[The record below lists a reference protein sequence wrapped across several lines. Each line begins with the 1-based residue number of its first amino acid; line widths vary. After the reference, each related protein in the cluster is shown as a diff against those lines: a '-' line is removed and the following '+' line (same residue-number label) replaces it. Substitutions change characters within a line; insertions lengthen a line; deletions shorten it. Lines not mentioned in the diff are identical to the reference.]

1 MPSHDTIDL
10 LQHKDVLKIRQ
21 IGEKQKIFDPIR
33 KKWYVLRPEEF
44 VRQLVI
50 VHLNAV
56 LAYPLTLI
64 GIEKQLQVHGMTRR
78 FDLVVFDK
86 KALPH
91 ILIECKSP
99 KEKLNEGAAL
109 QIANYNIELNARYLW
124 LSNGK
129 ENLFYYMDYDAKGAK
144 PIADI
149 PKYEN

>member
-21 IGEKQKIFDPIR
+21 IGEKQKVFDPIR
-33 KKWYVLRPEEF
+33 KKWYVLRPEEL

-50 VHLNAV
+50 VYLNTV

-64 GIEKQLQVHGMTRR
+64 GVEKQLAVHGMKRR

-91 ILIECKSP
+91 ILVECKSP
-99 KEKLNEGAAL
+99 KERLNEDAAL
-109 QIANYNIELNARYLW
+109 QIANYNMALRARYLW

-144 PIADI
+144 GIANL
-149 PKYEN
+149 PRYEN